1 MSVSFTQQDDLVFLI
16 EIEPARRLD
25 TESWT
30 QDGTYTNCYYLSHP
44 EGKPSRVQENGTDY
58 TERAS
63 LSDCDSN
70 ASSWYY
76 DSSSNRLYVHT
87 SGSDDPGGGSYI
99 IASYWWEY
107 YTNKQYV
114 HPDEI
119 VFNGK
124 FYLPFLD
131 DASIPEINLAISDFS
146 EGGIQK
152 SIGPIRLINADGYFD
167 QRLHDYIY
175 MAKKI
180 LIKIGKKGASYN
192 DYITLWNG
200 WTGNITWMDLYIEIA
215 VEDLRKFVL

>member
-1 MSVSFTQQDDLVFLI
+1 VAITITQKDNLVFLV

-30 QDGTYTNCYYLSHP
+30 QDETYTNCYYLSHS
-44 EGKPSRVQENGTDY
+44 EGEPSRVQEDGTDY

-70 ASSWYY
+70 ASSWYF
-76 DSSSNRLYVHT
+76 DSSNNRLYVHT
-87 SGSDDPGGGSYI
+87 SGSDDPGGGGYV
-99 IASYWWEY
+99 IASFWWEY
-107 YTNKQYV
+107 FTSKQYEGS
-114 HPDEI
+114 DEI

-124 FYLPFLD
+124 FYRPVLD
-131 DASIPEINLAISDFS
+131 DASIPDISLAVSDFS

-167 QRLHDYIY
+167 QKLYDYIY
-175 MAKKI
+175 TAKRI
-180 LIKIGKKGASYN
+180 LIKVGKKGADYS

-200 WTGNITWMDLYIEIA
+200 WTGNIVWSDTYIEIT